1 MSMYNFNLSLQNM
14 DTFSII
20 FDIYSTLLIHKPFG
34 FSISVFETVTSFR
47 SQVFL
52 QNDIFLNR

>member
-14 DTFSII
+14 DTISII
-20 FDIYSTLLIHKPFG
+20 FDIYSTLIHIPFG

-52 QNDIFLNR
+52 QNDIFRNR